1 MDLAYV
7 IIINWQIFPAL
18 TMEMKS
24 KELLKIKVTLLRSRT
39 WMVAAKSAA
48 VGTVPIPGVTAV
60 YDVAVIEAEV
70 RHQRKQLG
78 IDDENLKFIAE
89 NLGVDV
95 DELKERIRVKIGA
108 NADLMELL
116 SGKTLDSFLVR
127 LMGQPLTAE
136 ALNTAKL
143 TLSTFSASSSSPN
156 SPLELIL
163 VLFVAASARLFCL
176 ALPGSCWHT
185 ISGPTSTL

>member
-1 MDLAYV
+1 
-7 IIINWQIFPAL
+7 
-18 TMEMKS
+18 MEMKS

-39 WMVAAKSAA
+39 WMAAAKSAA

-108 NADLMELL
+108 NAELMELL

-143 TLSTFSASSSSPN
+143 TLPIIGSLVAGGISFAATYASLTYMLNQYEKMAAACLDVVFS
-156 SPLELIL
+156 EDDDDDE
-163 VLFVAASARLFCL
+163 
-176 ALPGSCWHT
+176 
-185 ISGPTSTL
+185 

>member
-1 MDLAYV
+1 
-7 IIINWQIFPAL
+7 
-18 TMEMKS
+18 MEMKS

-78 IDDENLKFIAE
+78 IDDKNLKFIAE
-89 NLGVDV
+89 NLGVEV

-108 NADLMELL
+108 NADMMELL

-127 LMGQPLTAE
+127 LMGQPLTASCAE
-136 ALNTAKL
+136 ALNTATL
-143 TLSTFSASSSSPN
+143 TLPIIGS
-156 SPLELIL
+156 
-163 VLFVAASARLFCL
+163 FVAGGISFAATYASLTYMLNQYEKMAAACL
-176 ALPGSCWHT
+176 DVVFSEDDDDDDE
-185 ISGPTSTL
+185 